1 MGADT
6 SELSASQL
14 SELEERAVNVVRGL
28 SMDAPQRANSG
39 HPGTAMALAPLAHVL
54 FGRVMKHDPTLPEW
68 HDRDRF
74 VLSCGHASILL
85 YAHLHLNGYGLTLDD
100 LKEFRKLGSRTP
112 GHPERLHA
120 PGIETTTGPLGQGLS
135 SAVGMAIAEE
145 HLRAQFGAEVC
156 DHHTYVICSDGDL
169 QEGISHEAASLAG
182 HLGLGRLIVVWD
194 DNHISIDGPTELAW
208 SDNTPD
214 RFRAY
219 GWHVEELGEMAN
231 DLDGLE
237 AALRRAQDV
246 TDRPTFLA
254 LRTHI
259 GYPSALQDSEK
270 AHGEPLGEEVI
281 KETKAKLG
289 LPPDEDFHVPSDVI
303 DLYKRLTARGQAQR
317 AEWEQRVGA
326 LPDDRREAWEAAQ
339 DRKPLK
345 AWTDALPSW
354 KAGEKVAT
362 RKAGAAVLEATK
374 DVVPGLV
381 VGGADLTGNTGV
393 KIEGPQFTR
402 DDRTGRRI
410 YYGIR
415 EHGMAAAMNG
425 MAAHGGIIP
434 VGGTFF
440 IFSDY
445 ARPAIRLAALSDLK
459 VVYSFSHDSIGL
471 GQDGPTHQPVE
482 QLASL
487 RAMPALT
494 VIRPA
499 DANETAH
506 AYRVAFEADGPTA
519 IVLTR
524 QDLPVL
530 EGTENAYE
538 GVVQGAYVLHED
550 DEADLTLIGTGS
562 EVHLCVDAVPLLADR
577 GIRARVVSMPSWEM
591 FEDTDDGVKEA
602 VLPTDIPALAVE
614 AGSSFGWE
622 RWAEAV
628 VALDRF
634 GSSGPGAEVMAH
646 FGFTAENVANE
657 AENLVTSLREAYDDD
672 DDDEGDDD

>member
-1 MGADT
+1 M
-6 SELSASQL
+6 
-14 SELEERAVNVVRGL
+14 
-28 SMDAPQRANSG
+28 
-39 HPGTAMALAPLAHVL
+39 AM
-54 FGRVMKHDPTLPEW
+54 
-68 HDRDRF
+68 
-74 VLSCGHASILL
+74 
-85 YAHLHLNGYGLTLDD
+85 
-100 LKEFRKLGSRTP
+100 
-112 GHPERLHA
+112 
-120 PGIETTTGPLGQGLS
+120 
-135 SAVGMAIAEE
+135 AEE

-156 DHHTYVICSDGDL
+156 DHHTFVICSDGDL

-182 HLGLGRLIVVWD
+182 HQGLGRLIVVWD
-194 DNHISIDGPTELAW
+194 DNHITIDGVTELAW

-214 RFRAY
+214 RFRSY

-237 AALRRAQDV
+237 AALRRGMEV
-246 TDRPTFLA
+246 TDKPTFLA

-259 GYPSALQDSEK
+259 GYPSSLQDSEK
-270 AHGEPLGEEVI
+270 AHGEPLGEDVV
-281 KETKAKLG
+281 KEAKSKLG
-289 LPPDEDFHVPSDVI
+289 LPPDEDFYVPSDVVE
-303 DLYKRLTARGQAQR
+303 LYKRATARGQALR
-317 AEWEQRVGA
+317 TEWEQRLSA

-339 DRKPLK
+339 ERKPLK
-345 AWTDALPSW
+345 AWIDALPSW
-354 KAGEKVAT
+354 KAGETMAT

-374 DVVPGLV
+374 DVVPGLF

-393 KIEGPQFTR
+393 KIKVPTFTAG
-402 DDRTGRRI
+402 DRSGRQVH
-410 YYGIR
+410 YGIR

-425 MAAHGGIIP
+425 MAAHGGILP

-445 ARPAIRLAALSDLK
+445 CRPAIRIAALSDLK

-471 GQDGPTHQPVE
+471 GPDGPTHQPIE

-519 IVLTR
+519 IILSR

-530 EGTENAYE
+530 EGTEGAYE
-538 GVVQGAYVLHED
+538 GMVRGAYALLED
-550 DEADLTLIGTGS
+550 DDADLTLIGTGS
-562 EVHLCVDAVPLLADR
+562 EVHVCLDAVPLLAER
-577 GIRARVVSMPSWEM
+577 GIKARVVSMPSWEM
-591 FEDTDDGVKEA
+591 FEDTTDDEKED

-614 AGSSFGWE
+614 AGASFGWE

-628 VALDRF
+628 VAIDRF
-634 GSSGPGAEVMAH
+634 GSSGPGSEVLAH
-646 FGFTAENVANE
+646 FGFTPENVANE
-657 AENLVTSLREAYDDD
+657 AENLIASLREAFGDEDDD
-672 DDDEGDDD
+672 SDD

>member
-1 MGADT
+1 MGAEM
-6 SELSASQL
+6 SELSGTELA
-14 SELEERAVNVVRGL
+14 ELEERAVNVVRGL
-28 SMDAPQRANSG
+28 SMDAPQRAKSG

-85 YAHLHLNGYGLTLDD
+85 YAHLYLNGYGLTLDD
-100 LKEFRKLGSRTP
+100 LKEFRRLGSRTP

-120 PGIETTTGPLGQGLS
+120 PGIETTTGPLGQGIA

-145 HLRAQFGAEVC
+145 HLRAQFGDEVC

-208 SDNTPD
+208 SDNSPD

-231 DLDGLE
+231 DMDGLE
-237 AALRRAQDV
+237 AALRRAKDV
-246 TDRPTFLA
+246 TDRPSFLA

-259 GYPSALQDSEK
+259 GYGSSLQDSEK
-270 AHGEPLGEEVI
+270 AHGEPLGEDVV
-281 KETKAKLG
+281 KEAKAKFG
-289 LPPDEDFHVPSDVI
+289 LPQDEEFYVPSDVI
-303 DLYKRLTARGQAQR
+303 ELYKRLTARGQSLR
-317 AEWEQRVGA
+317 TEWEQRLGA

-345 AWTDALPSW
+345 AWIDSMPSW
-354 KAGEKVAT
+354 KAGDSVAT
-362 RKAGAAVLEATK
+362 RKAGAAILDATK
-374 DVVPGLV
+374 EVVPGLM

-393 KIEGPQFTR
+393 KIEGAQFTR

-410 YYGIR
+410 FYGVR
-415 EHGMAAAMNG
+415 EHAMAAAMNG

-440 IFSDY
+440 VFSDY
-445 ARPAIRLAALSDLK
+445 CRPAVRISALSSLK

-482 QLASL
+482 HLASL

-494 VIRPA
+494 VIRPG

-519 IVLTR
+519 IVLSR
-524 QDLPVL
+524 QEMPVL
-530 EGTENAYE
+530 EGTEGAYQ
-538 GVVQGAYVLHED
+538 GVVNGAYVLQED
-550 DEADLTLIGTGS
+550 EDADLTLIGTGS
-562 EVHLCVDAVPLLADR
+562 ELHLCVEAVPLLAEK
-577 GIRARVVSMPSWEM
+577 GIKARVVSMPSWEM
-591 FEDTDDGVKEA
+591 FEDTTDDEKED

-614 AGSSFGWE
+614 AGAAFGWD
-622 RWAEAV
+622 RWAEAAV
-628 VALDRF
+628 SLDRF

-657 AENLVTSLREAYDDD
+657 AESLITSLREAYGDEDDD
-672 DDDEGDDD
+672 TEG

>member
-6 SELSASQL
+6 SEI

-28 SMDAPQRANSG
+28 SMDGPQRAGNG

-54 FGRVMKHDPTLPEW
+54 FHRVMKHDPSNAEW
-68 HDRDRF
+68 QDRDRF

-85 YAHLHLNGYGLTLDD
+85 YSYLHLLGYGLTLDD
-100 LKEFRKLGSRTP
+100 LKDFRQLGSKTP

-120 PGIETTTGPLGQGLS
+120 PGIETTTGPLGQGIAS
-135 SAVGMAIAEE
+135 SVGMAMAEE
-145 HLRAQFGAEVC
+145 HIRATFGAEVC
-156 DHHTYVICSDGDL
+156 DHHTFVICSDGDL

-182 HLGLGRLIVVWD
+182 HQGLGRLIVIWD
-194 DNHISIDGPTELAW
+194 DNHISIDGITELSW

-237 AALRRAQDV
+237 AAIRRGMEV
-246 TDRPTFLA
+246 TDKPTFLA

-259 GYPSALQDSEK
+259 GFPSSKQDSEK
-270 AHGEPLGEEVI
+270 AHGEPLGEDVVREA
-281 KETKAKLG
+281 KERMG
-289 LPPDEDFHVPSDVI
+289 LPAGEEFFVPEDVVE
-303 DLYKRLTARGQAQR
+303 LYKAATTRGQAQR
-317 AEWEQRVGA
+317 AEWEQRLAA
-326 LPDDRREAWEAAQ
+326 LPDDRREAYEAAQ
-339 DRKPLK
+339 SGYPLK
-345 AWTDALPSW
+345 AWADALPTW
-354 KAGEKVAT
+354 EAGEKVAT
-362 RKAGAAVLEATK
+362 RNAGAAVLEATK
-374 DVVPGLV
+374 DLVPGLL

-393 KIEGPQFTR
+393 KMKVSAFTPE
-402 DDRTGRRI
+402 DRTGRQV

-425 MAAHGGIIP
+425 MAAHGGVLP

-440 IFSDY
+440 VFSDY
-445 ARPAIRLAALSDLK
+445 CRPSIRIAALSDLK

-471 GQDGPTHQPVE
+471 GPDGPTHQPIE
-482 QLASL
+482 HLASL
-487 RAMPALT
+487 RAMPALS
-494 VIRPA
+494 VIRPG

-519 IVLTR
+519 LILSR
-524 QDLPVL
+524 QNLPVL
-530 EGTENAYE
+530 EGTQGAYE
-538 GVVQGAYVLHED
+538 GVLKGAYVLHED
-550 DEADLTLIGTGS
+550 EEADLTLIGTGS
-562 EVHLCVDAVPLLADR
+562 ELSVCVDAVPLLAER
-577 GIRARVVSMPSWEM
+577 GVKARVVSMPSWDLFDE
-591 FEDTDDGVKEA
+591 TDDDYKEQ

-628 VALDRF
+628 VSIDRF
-634 GSSGPGAEVMAH
+634 GSSGPGDEVLAH
-646 FGFTAENVANE
+646 FGFTPENVAEE
-657 AENLVTSLREAYDDD
+657 ADNLLTSLQEALADDD
-672 DDDEGDDD
+672 D

>member
-6 SELSASQL
+6 SELSGTEL

-28 SMDAPQRANSG
+28 SMDGPQRAGNG

-54 FGRVMKHDPTLPEW
+54 YHRVMKHDPSLPEW

-85 YAHLHLNGYGLTLDD
+85 YSHLYLNGYGLTLDD
-100 LKEFRKLGSRTP
+100 LKDFRQLGSRTP

-120 PGIETTTGPLGQGLS
+120 PGIDTTTGPLGQGIS
-135 SAVGMAIAEE
+135 SAVGMAMAEE
-145 HLRAQFGAEVC
+145 HIRATFGAEVC

-237 AALRRAQDV
+237 AALLRAKEV
-246 TDRPTFLA
+246 TDKPTFLA

-259 GYPSALQDSEK
+259 GYPSSLTDSEK
-270 AHGEPLGEEVI
+270 AHGEPLGGDVVRE
-281 KETKAKLG
+281 AKSLLG
-289 LPPDEDFHVPSDVI
+289 LPPDEEFWVPDDVI
-303 DLYKRLTARGQAQR
+303 QLYEQKKESGKAKRV
-317 AEWEQRVGA
+317 EWEQRLA
-326 LPDDRREAWEAAQ
+326 TMPDDRREAYDAAQ
-339 DRKPLK
+339 SGKPLK
-345 AWTDALPSW
+345 GFADALPSW
-354 KAGEKVAT
+354 KAGDTVAT

-374 DVVPGLV
+374 DLVPGLM

-393 KIEGPQFTR
+393 KIKVDQFTA
-402 DDRTGRRI
+402 DDRTGQQI
-410 YYGIR
+410 HYGIR

-425 MAAHGGIIP
+425 MAAHGGILP

-445 ARPAIRLAALSDLK
+445 CRPSIRIAALSDLK
-459 VVYSFSHDSIGL
+459 VVYSFSHDSVGL
-471 GQDGPTHQPVE
+471 GPDGPTHQPIE

-519 IVLTR
+519 IILSR

-530 EGTENAYE
+530 EGTEGAYD
-538 GVVQGAYVLHED
+538 GMAQGAYVLRED
-550 DEADLTLIGTGS
+550 EEADLTLIGTGS
-562 EVHLCVDAVPLLADR
+562 EVHVCVDAVPLLAER
-577 GIRARVVSMPSWEM
+577 GIKARVVSMPSWEL
-591 FEDTDDGVKEA
+591 FEDTDDGVKEQ
-602 VLPTDIPALAVE
+602 VLPSDIPALAVE
-614 AGSSFGWE
+614 AGASFGWE
-622 RWAEAV
+622 RWAEGM
-628 VALDRF
+628 VAIDRF
-634 GSSGPGAEVMAH
+634 GASGPGSEVLAS
-646 FGFTAENVANE
+646 FGFTAENVAEE
-657 AENLVTSLREAYDDD
+657 AESLLSSFGEDDD
-672 DDDEGDDD
+672 DDQG

>member
-6 SELSASQL
+6 SEL

-28 SMDAPQRANSG
+28 SMDAPQRAGNG

-54 FGRVMKHDPTLPEW
+54 YHRVMKHDPSLPEW

-85 YAHLHLNGYGLTLDD
+85 YSHLYLNGYGLTLDD
-100 LKEFRKLGSRTP
+100 LKAFRQLGSRTP

-120 PGIETTTGPLGQGLS
+120 PGIDTTTGPLGQGIS
-135 SAVGMAIAEE
+135 SAVGMAMAEE
-145 HLRAQFGAEVC
+145 HLRATFGAQVC
-156 DHHTYVICSDGDL
+156 DHHTFVICSDGDL
-169 QEGISHEAASLAG
+169 QEGVSHEAASLAG
-182 HLGLGRLIVVWD
+182 HQALGRLIVIWD
-194 DNHISIDGPTELAW
+194 DNHISIDGPTELSW
-208 SDNTPD
+208 TDNTPD

-237 AALRRAQDV
+237 AAVRRGMEV
-246 TDRPTFLA
+246 TDKPTFLA

-259 GYPSALQDSEK
+259 GYPSSMQDSEK
-270 AHGEPLGEEVI
+270 AHGEALGADVVR
-281 KETKAKLG
+281 ETKSKLG
-289 LPPDEDFHVPSDVI
+289 LPPDEDFYVPTDVI
-303 DLYKRLTARGQAQR
+303 ELYQQSQARGQAMR
-317 AEWEQRVGA
+317 TEWEQRLAA
-326 LPDDRREAWEAAQ
+326 LPDDRREAYDAAQ
-339 DRKPLK
+339 EGRPLK
-345 AWTDALPSW
+345 AWADSLPSW
-354 KAGEKVAT
+354 EPGDKVAT

-374 DVVPGLV
+374 DLVPGLL

-393 KIEGPQFTR
+393 KIKVPTFTA
-402 DDRTGRRI
+402 DDRSGRQI
-410 YYGIR
+410 HYGIR

-425 MAAHGGIIP
+425 MAAHGGILP

-445 ARPAIRLAALSDLK
+445 CRPSIRIAALSDLK

-471 GQDGPTHQPVE
+471 GPDGPTHQPIE
-482 QLASL
+482 QLAGL
-487 RAMPALT
+487 RAMPSLT

-506 AYRVAFEADGPTA
+506 AYRVAFEGDRPVA
-519 IVLTR
+519 IILSR

-530 EGTENAYE
+530 EGTAEAYE
-538 GVVQGAYVLHED
+538 GMARGAYVLLED

-562 EVHLCVDAVPLLADR
+562 EVHLCVDAVPLLAER
-577 GIRARVVSMPSWEM
+577 GIKARIVSMPSWEL
-591 FEDTDDGVKEA
+591 FEETDDEVKEE
-602 VLPTDIPALAVE
+602 VLPTDLPALAVE
-614 AGSSFGWE
+614 AAASFGWE

-628 VALDRF
+628 VSIDRF
-634 GSSGPGAEVMAH
+634 GASGPGGEVLAH
-646 FGFTAENVANE
+646 FGFTAENVAEE
-657 AENLVTSLREAYDDD
+657 AQSLVTSLREGFG
-672 DDDEGDDD
+672 DDEDD

>member
-6 SELSASQL
+6 SVL
-14 SELEERAVNVVRGL
+14 SEREELAVNVVRGL
-28 SMDAPQRANSG
+28 SMDGPQRAGNG
-39 HPGTAMALAPLAHVL
+39 HPGTAMALAPLSHVL
-54 FGRVMKHDPTLPEW
+54 FHRVMKHDPGNPEW

-85 YAHLHLNGYGLTLDD
+85 YAQLHLNGYGLSLDD
-100 LKEFRKLGSRTP
+100 LKDFRQLGSKTP

-120 PGIETTTGPLGQGLS
+120 PGIETTTGPLGQGLG

-145 HLRAQFGAEVC
+145 HVRAQFGADVC
-156 DHHTYVICSDGDL
+156 DHHTFVICSDGDL

-182 HLGLGRLIVVWD
+182 HQGLGRLIVIWD
-194 DNHISIDGPTELAW
+194 DNHISIDGPTELSW
-208 SDNTPD
+208 TDNTPD

-219 GWHVEELGEMAN
+219 GWHVEEIGEVAN
-231 DLDGLE
+231 DLDALE
-237 AALRRAQDV
+237 AAIRRGMEV
-246 TDRPTFLA
+246 TDKPTFLA

-259 GYPSALQDSEK
+259 AYPSSMQDSEK
-270 AHGEPLGEEVI
+270 AHGEPLGEDVV
-281 KETKAKLG
+281 KETKSLLG
-289 LPPDEDFHVPSDVI
+289 LPDEEFWVPEDVVE
-303 DLYKRLTARGQAQR
+303 LYKESAARGKAKHS
-317 AEWEQRVGA
+317 EWEQRLAA
-326 LPDDRREAWEAAQ
+326 LPDDRREAYDAAQ
-339 DRKPLK
+339 ERRPLK
-345 AWTDALPSW
+345 AWAESLPSW
-354 KAGEKVAT
+354 KAGDKVAT

-374 DVVPGLV
+374 DLVPGLF

-393 KIEGPQFTR
+393 KIKVPVFSS
-402 DDRTGRRI
+402 DDRSGKQI
-410 YYGIR
+410 HYGIR

-425 MAAHGGIIP
+425 MAAHGGILP

-445 ARPAIRLAALSDLK
+445 CRPSIRIAALSDLK

-471 GQDGPTHQPVE
+471 GPDGPTHQPIE

-519 IVLTR
+519 IILSR

-530 EGTENAYE
+530 EGTEGAYD
-538 GVVQGAYVLHED
+538 GMVRGAYVLSED
-550 DEADLTLIGTGS
+550 EEADLTLIGTGS
-562 EVHLCVDAVPLLADR
+562 EVHLCVDAVPLLAER
-577 GIRARVVSMPSWEM
+577 GIKARVVSMPSWEM
-591 FEDTDDGVKEA
+591 FEETTDDEKEE
-602 VLPTDIPALAVE
+602 VLPTDLPALAVE
-614 AGSSFGWE
+614 AGTSFGWE

-628 VALDRF
+628 VAMDRF
-634 GSSGPGAEVMAH
+634 GSSGPGSEVLAH
-646 FGFTAENVANE
+646 FGFTAANVADE
-657 AENLVTSLREAYDDD
+657 AENLLSSLREAFGDEDDD
-672 DDDEGDDD
+672 D

>member
-6 SELSASQL
+6 SELSGSEL

-28 SMDAPQRANSG
+28 SMDGPQRAGNG

-54 FGRVMKHDPTLPEW
+54 FQRVMKHDPSLPEW

-85 YAHLHLNGYGLTLDD
+85 YAHLYLNGYGLTIDD
-100 LKEFRKLGSRTP
+100 LKEFRQLGSRTP

-120 PGIETTTGPLGQGLS
+120 PGIETTTGPLGQGIS
-135 SAVGMAIAEE
+135 AAVGMAIAEE
-145 HLRAQFGAEVC
+145 HLRAQFGSEVC
-156 DHHTYVICSDGDL
+156 DHHTFVICSDGDL

-182 HLGLGRLIVVWD
+182 HQGLGRLIVVWD
-194 DNHISIDGPTELAW
+194 DNHITIDGATELAW

-219 GWHVEELGEMAN
+219 GWHVEELGDVAN
-231 DLDGLE
+231 DLDTLE
-237 AALRRAQDV
+237 AALRRGMEV
-246 TDRPTFLA
+246 TDKPTFLA

-259 GYPSALQDSEK
+259 GYPSSLTDSEK
-270 AHGEPLGEEVI
+270 AHGEPLGEDVV
-281 KETKAKLG
+281 KETKSKLG
-289 LPPDEDFHVPSDVI
+289 LPVDEEFFVPDDVI
-303 DLYKRLTARGQAQR
+303 ELYKRATARGQALR
-317 AEWEQRVGA
+317 GEWEQRLAA

-339 DRKPLK
+339 ERKPLK
-345 AWTDALPSW
+345 AWIDALPSW
-354 KAGEKVAT
+354 KAGDTVAT
-362 RKAGAAVLEATK
+362 RKAGAAILEATK
-374 DVVPGLV
+374 DVVPGLL

-393 KIEGPQFTR
+393 KIKSEQFTR
-402 DDRTGRRI
+402 DDRTGRLI
-410 YYGIR
+410 HYGIR

-445 ARPAIRLAALSDLK
+445 CRPAIRIAALSDLK
-459 VVYSFSHDSIGL
+459 VVYSFSHDSVGL
-471 GQDGPTHQPVE
+471 GPDGPTHQPIE

-519 IVLTR
+519 IILSR

-530 EGTENAYE
+530 EGTEGVYE
-538 GVVQGAYVLHED
+538 KFVGGAYALVED
-550 DEADLTLIGTGS
+550 EDADVTLIGTGS
-562 EVHLCVDAVPLLADR
+562 EVHVCIDAVPLLAER
-577 GIRARVVSMPSWEM
+577 GIKARVVSMPSWEM
-591 FEDTDDGVKEA
+591 LDVTSDEQKEA
-602 VLPTDIPALAVE
+602 VLRPDIPSLAVE
-614 AGSSFGWE
+614 AAASFGWE
-622 RWAEAV
+622 RWADDAV
-628 VALDRF
+628 SIEEF
-634 GSSGPGAEVMAH
+634 GSSGPGSEVLAH
-646 FGFTAENVANE
+646 FGYTPENVADRAE
-657 AENLVTSLREAYDDD
+657 ALATEFD
-672 DDDEGDDD
+672 DDDEDD

>member
-6 SELSASQL
+6 SERSQT
-14 SELEERAVNVVRGL
+14 ELEELAVNVVRGL
-28 SMDAPQRANSG
+28 SMDGPQRAGNG

-54 FGRVMKHDPTLPEW
+54 FHRVMKHDPSLPEW

-85 YAHLHLNGYGLTLDD
+85 YAHLYLNGYGLTLDD
-100 LKEFRKLGSRTP
+100 LKDFRQLGSRTP

-120 PGIETTTGPLGQGLS
+120 PGIETTTGPLGQGLG
-135 SAVGMAIAEE
+135 SAVGMAMAEE
-145 HLRAQFGAEVC
+145 HLRAQFGADVC
-156 DHHTYVICSDGDL
+156 DHHTFVICSDGDL

-182 HLGLGRLIVVWD
+182 HLGLGRLVVVWD
-194 DNHISIDGPTELAW
+194 DNHISIDGPTELSW

-219 GWHVEELGEMAN
+219 GWDVDEVGEIAN
-231 DLDGLE
+231 DLDALE
-237 AALRRAQDV
+237 AAVRRGMEV
-246 TDRPTFLA
+246 TDKPTFIA
-254 LRTHI
+254 LRSHI
-259 GYPSALQDSEK
+259 GWPSALVDTEK
-270 AHGEPLGEEVI
+270 AHGEPLGEDNV
-281 KETKAKLG
+281 KEAKTKLG
-289 LPPDEDFHVPSDVI
+289 LPPDEDFYVPDEVLE
-303 DLYKRLTARGQAQR
+303 LYKQVTEKGQAKR
-317 AEWEQRVGA
+317 AEWEQRLA
-326 LPDDRREAWEAAQ
+326 SLPDDRREAWEAAQ
-339 DRKPLK
+339 ERKPLK
-345 AWTDALPSW
+345 AWADALPSW

-374 DVVPGLV
+374 DLVPGLI

-393 KIEGPQFTR
+393 KIKVDQFTK
-402 DDRTGRRI
+402 DDRNGKQVH
-410 YYGIR
+410 YGIR

-445 ARPAIRLAALSDLK
+445 CRPAIRLAALSDLK

-471 GQDGPTHQPVE
+471 GPDGPTHQPIE
-482 QLASL
+482 QLSSL

-519 IVLTR
+519 IILTR
-524 QDLPVL
+524 QDVPVL
-530 EGTENAYE
+530 EGTEGAYE
-538 GVVQGAYVLHED
+538 GVVQGAYVLKED

-562 EVHLCVDAVPLLADR
+562 EVQLCLAALPLLAER

-591 FEDTDDGVKEA
+591 FEDTSDEVKEE

-614 AGSSFGWE
+614 AGASLGWE
-622 RWAEAV
+622 RWAEGVIAI
-628 VALDRF
+628 DRF
-634 GSSGPGAEVMAH
+634 GSSGPGDEVMAH
-646 FGFTAENVANE
+646 FGFTAQNVADE
-657 AENLVTSLREAYDDD
+657 AENLVSSLRD
-672 DDDEGDDD
+672 DDDEDDEDDDD